1 MAGWFYTYYTSQQK
15 DRTQQA
21 DPALSSASLRPA
33 STLQSRPAT
42 RPAQNSLTD
51 QRTPFSLSGLHMPYE
66 FSFAEQQGNY
76 IRRQKET
83 LRRRMQE
90 QMQQSMMAF
99 QQMRDSSK
107 RGDAWKNIHLSPS
120 MDMSEF
126 SSHYELNYSIPD
138 ITSGEVNIALKGRLL
153 SVNVANSA
161 PQHPGTTQPR
171 SFQSRV
177 LLPWNVSSNATL
189 SSQFNEGTLT
199 VSISKP
205 QPTN

>member
-1 MAGWFYTYYTSQQK
+1 MNGLKSITNLLRTITLDRVLLVAVLTIQAGMAGWFYTYYTSQQK

-107 RGDAWKNIHLSPS
+107 RGDAWKNDDEKVTPYCSGFRAPPS
-120 MDMSEF
+120 
-126 SSHYELNYSIPD
+126 
-138 ITSGEVNIALKGRLL
+138 GAL
-153 SVNVANSA
+153 
-161 PQHPGTTQPR
+161 
-171 SFQSRV
+171 
-177 LLPWNVSSNATL
+177 
-189 SSQFNEGTLT
+189 
-199 VSISKP
+199 
-205 QPTN
+205 